1 MSKICPQLKQNLE
14 TIKTLKS
21 ELDFELSKLQELFK
35 IFKNNNPSTSLR
47 VFDNKLKAE
56 FKKERTG
63 LINKIKSL
71 KAEINFNINIISEKM
86 MSELEKELNLKE
98 QYNSQI
104 KILINT
110 GLIEKLSNGQYGL
123 IGIDNKEYNIPS
135 YKEIV
140 NKVKAK
146 AELLKL
152 KKEQGFTKLII
163 TPFGQPLSSLIEKYR
178 KVILAH
184 HKSDALLATNGS
196 KLDLNT
202 ANPIYV
208 RGNYPNSDIN
218 GNLKYYPKQFDKN
231 NHGGQT
237 KQEILNQ
244 TKSGFNI
251 IFIEDMPDLPKENA
265 DITIG
270 NRKKLKAN
278 KAPIDYLD
286 SIQADPQHEDES
298 GLTTEDWL
306 TYAVT
311 QLEEKN
317 QVIDDGLGQGQACWN
332 VGAYYDSD
340 NVLYVYYDRID
351 HRVCLVLDVPGDR
364 VSNVGVRLEV
374 RL

>member
-1 MSKICPQLKQNLE
+1 MARICPQLKQNLE
-14 TIKTLKS
+14 NIKTLKS
-21 ELDFELSKLQELFK
+21 ELDLELPKLKELFK
-35 IFKNNNPSTSLR
+35 VFKNNSYLDFKHLDS
-47 VFDNKLKAE
+47 KAKTE
-56 FKKERTG
+56 FKKERTE

-71 KAEINFNINIISEKM
+71 KTEINSNINIISEKLI
-86 MSELEKELNLKE
+86 SKLEKEFNLKE

-104 KILINT
+104 EILTNN

-135 YKEIV
+135 YKEIAD
-140 NKVKAK
+140 KVKAK

-163 TPFGQPLSSLIEKYR
+163 TPFGLSLNALIEKYK

-184 HKSDALLATNGS
+184 HRSGDLLATDGS
-196 KLDLNT
+196 KLEVDITNS
-202 ANPIYV
+202 IYV
-208 RGNYPNSDIN
+208 NNDYPDSDIN

-265 DITIG
+265 NITIG
-270 NRKKLKAN
+270 NRKKPEAN
-278 KAPIDYLD
+278 KTPNDYLEL
-286 SIQADPQHEDES
+286 IQADPQYKDES
-298 GLTTEDWL
+298 GLTIEDWL
-306 TYAVT
+306 TYAIT

-317 QVIDDGLGQGQACWN
+317 QAIDDWQGQGKGCWN
-332 VGAYYDSD
+332 IGTYHNSGGVSVGDW
-340 NVLYVYYDRID
+340 R
-351 HRVCLVLDVPGDR
+351 RGDR
-364 VSNVGVRLEV
+364 QAYLSLLDPGNRDSFHGLRPGVRL
-374 RL
+374 